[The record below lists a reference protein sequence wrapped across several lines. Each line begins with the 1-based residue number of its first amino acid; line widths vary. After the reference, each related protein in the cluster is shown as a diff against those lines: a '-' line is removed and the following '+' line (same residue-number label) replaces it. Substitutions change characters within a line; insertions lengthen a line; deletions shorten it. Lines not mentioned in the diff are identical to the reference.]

1 MAPAV
6 DPHGNLSPHVSGPR
20 SLTSRRRFH
29 NLFPPPWPGSFW
41 DEASVLFTYLG
52 EGAFG
57 GVPLSIASELSKSSD
72 EDCSVRDLAGLQ
84 KVWLRLKYYAMMSLD
99 A

>member
-6 DPHGNLSPHVSGPR
+6 DPHVSGPR
-20 SLTSRRRFH
+20 SLTSRRCFH
-29 NLFPPPWPGSFW
+29 DLFPPPWPGSLR
-41 DEASVLFTYLG
+41 DEASMLCTYLG

-57 GVPLSIASELSKSSD
+57 GVPLSIASELSESSD
-72 EDCSVRDLAGLQ
+72 EACLVRDLAGLQ
-84 KVWLRLKYYAMMSLD
+84 KIWLRLKYYAMMSLE

>member
-6 DPHGNLSPHVSGPR
+6 DPHVSGPR
-20 SLTSRRRFH
+20 SLTSRRHFH
-29 NLFPPPWPGSFW
+29 DPFPPPWPGSLW

-57 GVPLSIASELSKSSD
+57 GVPLSIASEPSKSSD

-84 KVWLRLKYYAMMSLD
+84 KRVWLRLQYYYAMTSLD

>member
-1 MAPAV
+1 M
-6 DPHGNLSPHVSGPR
+6 
-20 SLTSRRRFH
+20 TSRRRLH
-29 NLFPPPWPGSFW
+29 NLFPPPWLGSIW
-41 DEASVLFTYLG
+41 DETSVLFTYLG

-57 GVPLSIASELSKSSD
+57 GVPLSIASEFSKSSD
-72 EDCSVRDLAGLQ
+72 EDCSVLDLAGLQ

>member
-1 MAPAV
+1 M
-6 DPHGNLSPHVSGPR
+6 
-20 SLTSRRRFH
+20 
-29 NLFPPPWPGSFW
+29 
-41 DEASVLFTYLG
+41 LFTYLG

-72 EDCSVRDLAGLQ
+72 EDFSVRDLAGLQ
-84 KVWLRLKYYAMMSLD
+84 KVCLRLKYYAMMSLD